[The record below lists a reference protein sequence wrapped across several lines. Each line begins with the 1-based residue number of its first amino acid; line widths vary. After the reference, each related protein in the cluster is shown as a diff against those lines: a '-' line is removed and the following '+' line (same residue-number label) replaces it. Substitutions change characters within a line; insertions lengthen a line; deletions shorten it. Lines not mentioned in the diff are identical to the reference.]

1 MKKNRFLKV
10 ACAMVILCL
19 ITTCAVSTTFAK
31 YTTGGSAS
39 DEARVAKWGVEV
51 TMDAD
56 PAFANKY
63 SNTTNGITV
72 ESDNG
77 DEVVVAPGTSSSE
90 VAGGL
95 KFAITGTP
103 EVAVDITIDFNWT
116 KDVYLRAMNGLRDWT
131 QATTEEGGVKS
142 YATFNL
148 AKDYY
153 PVVFT
158 LKQTKAAGAT
168 VNVELAT
175 GNLATI
181 KAFLDAYSTSN
192 DSIYA
197 PNTDLGAEFELTWA
211 WAINNDD
218 KADTYLGN
226 LMAGMNP
233 NSLTA
238 ATSNTDM
245 KDYCVNIAYDLT
257 ITVTQID

>member
-31 YTTGGSAS
+31 YTTAGSAS
-39 DEARVAKWGVEV
+39 GEARVAKWGVEV

-56 PAFANKY
+56 PAFANEY
-63 SNTTNGITV
+63 ENTTNGITV
-72 ESDNG
+72 KSDNG
-77 DEVVVAPGTSSSE
+77 DKVVAPGTSSSE

-148 AKDYY
+148 ADNYY

-168 VNVELAT
+168 VDVELAK

-181 KAFLDAYSTSN
+181 KAFLDAYSAGP

-197 PNTDLGAEFELTWA
+197 PNTDLGAEFELTWE
-211 WAINNDD
+211 WAFGTND

-233 NSLTA
+233 NSLTV
-238 ATSNTDM
+238 ATGNTAM
-245 KDYCVNIAYDLT
+245 NDYCVNIAYDLT

>member
-56 PAFANKY
+56 PAFANEY
-63 SNTTNGITV
+63 SKTTNVITV
-72 ESDNG
+72 KSDNG

-181 KAFLDAYSTSN
+181 KAF
-192 DSIYA
+192 
-197 PNTDLGAEFELTWA
+197 
-211 WAINNDD
+211 
-218 KADTYLGN
+218 
-226 LMAGMNP
+226 
-233 NSLTA
+233 
-238 ATSNTDM
+238 
-245 KDYCVNIAYDLT
+245 
-257 ITVTQID
+257 